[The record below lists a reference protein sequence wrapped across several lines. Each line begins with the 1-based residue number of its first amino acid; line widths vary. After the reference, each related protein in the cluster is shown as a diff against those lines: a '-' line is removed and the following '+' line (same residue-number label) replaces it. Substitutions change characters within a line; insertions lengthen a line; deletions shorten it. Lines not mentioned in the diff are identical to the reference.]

1 MPSHRRSWRSYL
13 ALTFAGFALVV
24 LALVL
29 SGLRME
35 VDGSGMRPIFSFK
48 DREAHYAEL
57 ERSRQQQRFISP
69 ASAASTSPARSPDPA
84 SSAPSDL
91 PRPAA
96 SPAARHASAAPVDD
110 AAASRATSADAD
122 PYPAAL
128 AFWTDFRGPRR
139 DGRYAHTP
147 IRTNWPAEGLPRLW
161 RQPIGGGYASFT
173 AADGRAFTIEQRREQ
188 EVVAAY
194 DVKTG
199 RELWTDAWNAYFTE
213 PMGGD
218 GPRAT
223 PTWHEGR
230 VYALGATGELRC
242 LDAATGTLIWRR
254 NILEDAG
261 ATNLSWAMAASP
273 LIVDE
278 KVIVQ
283 PGGSP
288 GRSVVAYHKMTGE
301 LVWSALDDVQAY
313 TSPMLVTLGG
323 ARQIL
328 AVTASRVVGLGV
340 EDGALL
346 WEYPWVIPTVPNIA
360 QPIELGNDRL
370 FLSASYGHGAAVVE
384 LGRTGD
390 RLRVETVWRNTRMKN
405 KFSSSVLH
413 DGYIYGLD
421 DAILACIDPRTGEL
435 KWKGG
440 RYGYGQVLLAGGHL
454 IVLTERGDL
463 VLVRAT
469 PERHEELARFS
480 AIAGKTWNVPAIVDG
495 RLLVRNSNEMAAFEL
510 TP

>member
-1 MPSHRRSWRSYL
+1 M
-13 ALTFAGFALVV
+13 
-24 LALVL
+24 
-29 SGLRME
+29 
-35 VDGSGMRPIFSFK
+35 
-48 DREAHYAEL
+48 
-57 ERSRQQQRFISP
+57 
-69 ASAASTSPARSPDPA
+69 
-84 SSAPSDL
+84 
-91 PRPAA
+91 
-96 SPAARHASAAPVDD
+96 
-110 AAASRATSADAD
+110 
-122 PYPAAL
+122 
-128 AFWTDFRGPRR
+128 
-139 DGRYAHTP
+139 
-147 IRTNWPAEGLPRLW
+147 
-161 RQPIGGGYASFT
+161 
-173 AADGRAFTIEQRREQ
+173 
-188 EVVAAY
+188 
-194 DVKTG
+194 KTG